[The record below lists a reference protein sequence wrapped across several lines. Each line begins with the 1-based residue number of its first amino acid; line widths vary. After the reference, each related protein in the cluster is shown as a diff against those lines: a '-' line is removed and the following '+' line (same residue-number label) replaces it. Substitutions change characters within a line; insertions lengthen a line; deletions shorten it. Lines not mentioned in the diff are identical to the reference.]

1 MEQSEN
7 NTLERINS
15 GIKNSI
21 ILKVI
26 TITVIALLLLIPASS
41 IESLIY
47 ERQFNRTEAVKE
59 VSSKWG
65 GMQELTGPYLTVP
78 YKKYYKSDGE
88 VKYEIKRAHFL
99 PEDLDINGVVT
110 PNKLK
115 RGIYEVVLYNTKLN
129 FSGIFSKPDFSM
141 WNVNNDDILW
151 DDAYLSI
158 GIPDMSGVKEQVDVL
173 WDKRKLPVEGGL
185 ADYDIVS
192 SGITSRVALSDST
205 DEKHTFNF
213 TLDLNGNE
221 SLSFIPLGKST
232 TVALE
237 SPWADPSFMGNFLP
251 SEREVTDDGFD
262 AKWKIF
268 SLNRNFP
275 QQWINDA
282 YKVNAAS
289 FGVNLLLP
297 VDDYQKNMRSAKYAM
312 LIIAFTFAIFFLV
325 EILNKKRF
333 HPFQYVL
340 VGLAIVLFYSL
351 LLSFSEHTGFNVAY
365 LISSVAVVALISI
378 YISAV
383 FKQIKI
389 TAITTVLLSV
399 IYFFIYIILQLQ
411 DFALLVGSVGLFV
424 ALACVMYFSRNI
436 DWYNINKKPVEGLQ

>member
-1 MEQSEN
+1 MEKSEQ
-7 NTLERINS
+7 NTLEKINN

-21 ILKVI
+21 ILKVV
-26 TITVIALLLLIPASS
+26 TITVIALFLLIPASS
-41 IESLIY
+41 IQSLIS
-47 ERQFNRTEAVKE
+47 ERQFNRIEAVKE

-65 GMQELTGPYLTVP
+65 GEQELTGPYLTVP
-78 YKKYYKSDGE
+78 YKMYYKSDDE
-88 VKYEIKRAHFL
+88 LKYEVKRAHFL
-99 PEDLDINGVVT
+99 PEKLNIDGEVT
-110 PNKLK
+110 PNSLK

-129 FSGIFSKPDFSM
+129 FTGVFSKPDFSM
-141 WNVNNDDILW
+141 WNVNDEDILW

-158 GIPDMSGVKEQVDVL
+158 GIPDMSGVKEQVNVL
-173 WDKRKLPVEGGL
+173 WDKRKLPVEGGV
-185 ADYDIVS
+185 ADYDIVR
-192 SGITSRVALSDST
+192 SGITARVALSNSN
-205 DEKHTFNF
+205 EENHSFNF

-221 SLSFIPLGKST
+221 SLSFIPLGESTDVNLKS
-232 TVALE
+232 
-237 SPWADPSFMGNFLP
+237 SWADPSFSGNFLP
-251 SEREVTDDGFD
+251 TEREVSDEGFE

-282 YKVNAAS
+282 YSIGAAS
-289 FGVNLLLP
+289 FGVHLMLP

-325 EILNKKRF
+325 EILNKKKF

-365 LISSVAVVALISI
+365 LISSAAVVALISV

-389 TAITTVLLSV
+389 TLITTILLSV